1 VSIRPPAVR
10 LTDGSKQLK
19 HTRDRRHSDIRIEQM
34 QGDQSIF
41 SFESI
46 GDKAMKSIE
55 YKETRIKNYALWTV
69 QWLLALLFLWAGGV
83 KLVLPL
89 EMLKGPVALPGLFVR
104 FIGVAEALGAIG
116 LILPWL
122 LRIRP
127 VLTPLA
133 AAGLVIIMIGA
144 TVVTLMGG
152 GGAFALFPATVGI
165 LAASVAYRRWRAVPY
180 RRSVDFQKADSG
192 LRALSSEA

>member
-1 VSIRPPAVR
+1 
-10 LTDGSKQLK
+10 
-19 HTRDRRHSDIRIEQM
+19 
-34 QGDQSIF
+34 
-41 SFESI
+41 
-46 GDKAMKSIE
+46 MKSFE

-89 EMLKGPVALPGLFVR
+89 EMLKGPIALPGLFVR
-104 FIGVAEALGAIG
+104 FIGVAETLGAIG

-133 AAGLVIIMIGA
+133 ACGLVIIMIGA
-144 TVVTLMGG
+144 TVITLMGG
-152 GGAFALFPATVGI
+152 GGAFALIPTTVGG
-165 LAASVAYRRWRAVPY
+165 LAAWVAYDRGRAVSY
-180 RRSVDFQKADSG
+180 RITGSFQNTAPG
-192 LRALSSEA
+192 LRRISPAA